1 MYLKRLSAC
10 GILLILMLA
19 GCQPAQS
26 QVPTS
31 ASDNDAEIPSPTI
44 SPSTVDQP
52 LPVVFD
58 DDGSP
63 DGTAALLYLLSHQGV
78 SLKSISI
85 SYGEAHP
92 DIYIQHIARL
102 LEDFE
107 IQNIPLGAGQNAPLA
122 GENAFPESV
131 LQASDDFWGLPL
143 PNAEKTYPAQDAA
156 ELMVA
161 VIYQSPE
168 PVTLFI
174 SGAGTNLAQA
184 LRLDPGIQDNIAS
197 VYIMGGAVYVPGN
210 IQGLLPESEN
220 LVAEWNIYADP
231 LAAKEIF
238 ESGLHLFLVPLDAT
252 NQVTIDK
259 KNTRQWR
266 KGSPVGVL
274 AADIYDM
281 QFNKWGADRTGVWD
295 LMTAAI
301 MVKPDLCDFQSLHLQ
316 VITEEGN
323 TNGQIVVV
331 QGERPNIQVC
341 LKPDVRQIRQTL
353 DQVFSS
359 GWRP

>member
-1 MYLKRLSAC
+1 MNLKRLSMF
-10 GILLILMLA
+10 GILFILMLA
-19 GCQPAQS
+19 GCQPMLFQE
-26 QVPTS
+26 PTS
-31 ASDNDAEIPSPTI
+31 DSDHNATPRSIDH
-44 SPSTVDQP
+44 P
-52 LPVVFD
+52 LPVLFD

-102 LEDFE
+102 LEDFG
-107 IQNIPLGAGQNAPLA
+107 IQDIPLGAGQSAPLA

-131 LQASDDFWGLPL
+131 LQASENFWGLPL

-156 ELMVA
+156 ELMVV
-161 VIYQSPE
+161 VIHQSPE

-174 SGAGTNLAQA
+174 SGSGTNLAQA
-184 LRLDPGIQDNIAS
+184 LRLDPGIEDNIAA

-238 ESGLHLFLVPLDAT
+238 ESGLPLFLVPLDAT
-252 NQVTIDK
+252 NQLAIDK
-259 KNTRQWR
+259 KNTRRWR
-266 KGSPVGVL
+266 KGSPVGVF

-281 QFNKWGADRTGVWD
+281 LFQNWGTDRTGVWD

-301 MVKPDLCDFQSLHLQ
+301 MVKPELCEFQPLHLR
-316 VITEEGN
+316 VVTDEGDF
-323 TNGQIVVV
+323 NGQTAVI
-331 QGERPNIQVC
+331 QDEQPNIQVC
-341 LKPDVRQIRQTL
+341 LRPDVKQIRQTL

-359 GWRP
+359 GWLP